1 MKPLIDANINVLMQ
15 IRELVILCN
24 DSVYNSVIAHTQSSI
39 GKHIRHIL
47 DHYRAVMQGQA
58 MKNIDYNYRDRG
70 NDEETVPAKAL
81 VQIDLLTEW
90 FLRYS
95 IEDCAL
101 TVTSE
106 VKLDSVH
113 SSELPSNNK
122 RELLYL
128 INHSIHHVAYAA
140 LLGKLQGLTIPEH
153 IGLAPCTASFERS
166 LREIK
171 NEKTMA

>member
-1 MKPLIDANINVLMQ
+1 MKPLIEANINVLIQ
-15 IRELVILCN
+15 IRELVNLCD
-24 DSVYNSVIAHTQSSI
+24 DSVYNAVIAHSQSSI

-58 MKNIDYNYRDRG
+58 LKNIDYNYRDRG
-70 NDEETVPAKAL
+70 SDVETMPAKSL
-81 VQIDLLTEW
+81 TQIEILIEW
-90 FLRYS
+90 LLRYS
-95 IEDCAL
+95 IEDNAL

-113 SSELPSNNK
+113 SSVLPSNNK

-128 INHSIHHVAYAA
+128 INHSIHHIAYAA

-166 LREIK
+166 LREHK